1 MKKGVKLGSSTSE
14 QYRQSDEF
22 GVSTQGECARF
33 FKVSTKTIQTW
44 TNEGCPG
51 RSGNYPLSEMLQWAK
66 YNKWCKSADPLL
78 AGGDSDNLERYR
90 GVKADLAELDLEERK
105 GTLIEPDEVRD
116 TYVQSLRF
124 IRDAAEQIDR
134 QYGNDAFLI
143 IHEAWERAE
152 KYVMDELD
160 DNGDGE

>member
-1 MKKGVKLGSSTSE
+1 MQVGFNVT
-14 QYRQSDEF
+14 
-22 GVSTQGECARF
+22 TIAECARF
-33 FKVSTKTIQTW
+33 FDVSTRTISDWLAT
-44 TNEGCPG
+44 GCPG
-51 RSGNYPLSEMLQWAK
+51 RNKEYPLDKMLQWAK
-66 YNKWCKSADPLL
+66 INRWCKSADPLL

-105 GTLIEPDEVRD
+105 GTLIEPEEVRD
-116 TYVQSLRF
+116 TYIQSLRF

-152 KYVMDELD
+152 RYVMDELN
-160 DNGDGE
+160 DNGGGE